1 MSLVVEH
8 RPAESRFVVALQSG
22 PLARLDYHVS
32 AGVCTF
38 THTGVPPEF
47 RGQGVAALLVEAGL
61 AWARAQGFRVVPAC
75 SYVDLYI
82 QRHRQWQDLIS

>member
-8 RPAESRFVVALQSG
+8 RPAESRFVVA
-22 PLARLDYHVS
+22 PAKRPARAARLSRRCRRLHL
-32 AGVCTF
+32 
-38 THTGVPPEF
+38 HTGVPPEF